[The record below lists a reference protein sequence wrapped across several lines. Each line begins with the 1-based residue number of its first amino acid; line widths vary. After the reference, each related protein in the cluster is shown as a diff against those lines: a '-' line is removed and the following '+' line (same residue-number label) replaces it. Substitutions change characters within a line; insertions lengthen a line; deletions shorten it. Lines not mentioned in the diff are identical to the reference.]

1 MRRIKSEIHKNIND
15 VVKDFF
21 DKFGSES
28 LNNELNDS
36 MESYNEI
43 LTEVTGMLLFLQTDE
58 FCDINE
64 EINNNVYE

>member
-43 LTEVTGMLLFLQTDE
+43 LTEVTGMLFFLQTDE